1 MEDRNAERAK
11 QKARQKA
18 LWAGYKAAAVTS
30 ALDRAVA
37 YTQSK
42 CAAHIREETT
52 VETFHPRKEMDAY
65 DIQAMSQRLATE
77 SDSQERLRRFEERH
91 FGNDL
96 YESAFE
102 NADRARQEAGELA
115 TGHSSYE
122 KGNTYVETYKS
133 ANHTPLDRN
142 FYYTEI
148 QDEYDPYQKSGH
160 EYRYET
166 STSHET
172 YGYENSDN
180 TLHTS
185 NYSEGESLH
194 TTQRDRRESPYEDTR
209 AHDERRSYERPHEDL
224 RTAQHDDAFRSNDYS
239 TPGTDR
245 HDDYR
250 DSSREAFPTHEELK
264 TESSSNGYS
273 RESYRNAAPKTQ
285 SYENS
290 GGYSSP
296 RTAESQRYGSEG
308 YTERRES
315 LKTSSSRENFPGGY
329 EPHRLE
335 GYETHRP
342 AEPLST
348 GRREEPLTTL
358 KTNSFEE
365 TPKYSEPG
373 RAHETPL
380 KTSSFE
386 QSEPMRTGYGSPG
399 HKSPHGINTNTASD
413 FETANRPINTK
424 ADTTV
429 KTGFGDSGHS
439 SFEEMPRRA
448 GTELKTGRENDFST
462 GKHVLYTAQGSD
474 PERRASFGTELKTG
488 SSGRQQEFRTNE
500 PSYGSQ
506 DVLRTGNSPHT
517 NATAVK
523 TGESSGFKE
532 NTLNQIEQPNKNIL
546 KTGKVSSGNAEMKT
560 GNPTSEFTAQ
570 NTLNTVTDKLSNAP
584 NASNASQNTLRTA
597 SNPTNPL
604 NENTSRPGSQNGVPE
619 LKTGNAKSPVH
630 QRNVLETGNS
640 PQASL
645 NSLKTSAE
653 AGGVLNARNTGM
665 NENARSA
672 TGLKTST
679 AEPKK
684 TSQNASA
691 GLNTG
696 SNAQSI
702 ASLKTGNPTTNAPAD
717 ENIPETGNNPQSG
730 VTGLKTGTAEKGTI
744 TAQKVNG
751 VLATGN
757 NPQANM
763 TALKTGTEEGAAGKG
778 PLKTGNNSV
787 VNENTVK
794 TGRKL
799 NVRAAGKNAI
809 KTGMPVGSV
818 IKDANGKVVGLAM
831 MNGTVSTETAVLT
844 TADGTGKFF
853 IVRTPSGI
861 VAADSSG
868 NIGKAEGGQFIENAK
883 AAGIQKQVLKTSNN
897 AKNAKNALKT
907 KFVGEKVNL
916 SAKVANIKN
925 GLKHSKPGKVN
936 GHESWI
942 QFIGNVFSA
951 KTKMPLAA
959 VGPIAGPALKTEQN
973 ANLADGILQKK
984 GKKVIVL
991 RTKAKHRKSIL
1002 DQFSKKNN
1010 IKGGFI
1016 FTDSMEE
1023 FNALKPNK
1031 NKIIALNTAAGGF
1044 ASMKNGK
1051 LNTETGNVI
1060 ATASSQKAG
1069 KLGGVKTKNVTIK
1082 SDGKTIT
1089 KIVKTSKEGSGKLL
1103 TVARASSKVLKTG
1116 GKLAA
1121 VNGTFTSFMQGV
1133 EAGDTKSWTKN
1144 QVKKGV
1150 RRFVRRRMRRVV
1162 KKLLGVLKKMLK
1174 ALIDLIKQLFVA
1186 FWPVALGLLIAVCV
1200 FSLFGFLIDDKNSWD
1215 AYSDFI
1221 VSTTEHM
1228 QSDASSCTNV
1238 EITGRDTIDWKGVFS
1253 ITGGFYDGE
1262 SDTSKCKPVLA
1273 WFKGN
1278 SDTGILSKIKN
1289 NIFNGGFGSANHMYS
1304 FTEDDGSGKIHIY
1317 NYNDMLKAFVKSNI
1331 WKQRVGDR
1339 KTPDLS
1345 PYEFKIDTGYSTT
1358 VDIASTGSVGDAD
1371 TSDAENLIEG
1381 GTAAAQKFVKLALA
1395 QRGKPYVYG
1404 ATGPNS
1410 FDCSGL
1416 VYYCLNHSG
1425 GHISRL
1431 TSKSWASSKYP
1442 SIKYSDLQTGDV
1454 MIYSSNGSASG
1465 VHHVGIYIGN
1475 GKMVHAPHTGDV
1487 VKISDVTSGYYR
1499 NQFYTAKRVFK

>member
-399 HKSPHGINTNTASD
+399 HKSPHGINTNTSSD

-640 PQASL
+640 PQA
-645 NSLKTSAE
+645 
-653 AGGVLNARNTGM
+653 
-665 NENARSA
+665 
-672 TGLKTST
+672 
-679 AEPKK
+679 
-684 TSQNASA
+684 
-691 GLNTG
+691 
-696 SNAQSI
+696 
-702 ASLKTGNPTTNAPAD
+702 
-717 ENIPETGNNPQSG
+717 
-730 VTGLKTGTAEKGTI
+730 
-744 TAQKVNG
+744 
-751 VLATGN
+751 
-757 NPQANM
+757 NM

-809 KTGMPVGSV
+809 KTGMPAGSV

-1031 NKIIALNTAAGGF
+1031 NKIIALSTAAGGF

-1339 KTPDLS
+1339 KTRDLS

-1442 SIKYSDLQTGDV
+1442 SIKYSDLQAGDV